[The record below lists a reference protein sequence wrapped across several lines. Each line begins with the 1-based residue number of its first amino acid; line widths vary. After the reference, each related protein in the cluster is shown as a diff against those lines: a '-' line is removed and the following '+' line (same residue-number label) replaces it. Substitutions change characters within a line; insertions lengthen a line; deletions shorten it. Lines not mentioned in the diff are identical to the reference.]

1 MDKKQTIAI
10 VAVIIIVVA
19 AIGAYAVLNKG
30 DKDPTPESM
39 VDAAGNEI
47 KVPDEVKTITA
58 ASPSIA
64 DVVCYLGYGDNLVCV
79 SKYCTNSAIPS
90 TVTLCG
96 SYSSPDSDAISTA
109 NADVTFIDGSGT
121 KAKEVYESLRTTGM
135 NVVLIYGSDD
145 GAEGAYL
152 NVDIVG
158 YVMKDYK
165 KADGIVDE
173 MKDTIESLGENTA
186 KADETV
192 VVISTGL
199 SKLATDENGNWT
211 NLDSFDGSGVYIA
224 GSAST
229 LSELASSVSKMRNP
243 ISGSSWVAADSDLIS
258 TSMGDVD
265 VLVVL
270 WTNKASV
277 PNDAAVSSLI
287 DKMKTTAWANC
298 GAVNDG
304 NIVFIAG
311 DAGSDLSRVT
321 PYTVL
326 NALPMLSVY
335 LNPECYSATS
345 GGKALT
351 LDDLPTS
358 VDNSNIQKIIGYSK
372 NKPA

>member
-1 MDKKQTIAI
+1 
-10 VAVIIIVVA
+10 
-19 AIGAYAVLNKG
+19 
-30 DKDPTPESM
+30 
-39 VDAAGNEI
+39 
-47 KVPDEVKTITA
+47 
-58 ASPSIA
+58 
-64 DVVCYLGYGDNLVCV
+64 
-79 SKYCTNSAIPS
+79 
-90 TVTLCG
+90 
-96 SYSSPDSDAISTA
+96 
-109 NADVTFIDGSGT
+109 
-121 KAKEVYESLRTTGM
+121 M

-165 KADGIVDE
+165 KADGIVNE
-173 MKDTIESLGENTA
+173 MKDTIKSLGENTA

-287 DKMKTTAWANC
+287 EKMNTTAWANC
-298 GAVNDG
+298 SAVKDG

>member
-64 DVVCYLGYGDNLVCV
+64 DVICYLGYGDNLVCV

-96 SYSSPDSDAISTA
+96 SYSSPDSDAIYTA
-109 NADVTFIDGSGT
+109 NADITFIDGSGT

-173 MKDTIESLGENTA
+173 MKDTIEALGENTA
-186 KADETV
+186 EADETV

-229 LSELASSVSKMRNP
+229 LSELASDVSKMRNP

-298 GAVNDG
+298 SAVENG

-345 GGKALT
+345 GGEALT

>member
-19 AIGAYAVLNKG
+19 AIGAFAVLNKG
-30 DKDPTPESM
+30 EKDPTPDSM

-64 DVVCYLGYGDNLVCV
+64 DVVCYLGYGNNLVCV

-135 NVVLIYGSDD
+135 NVVLVYGSDD

-173 MKDTIESLGENTA
+173 MKDTIESLGESTA

-192 VVISTGL
+192 VVFSTGL
-199 SKLATDENGNWT
+199 SKLATDKDGNWT

-224 GSAST
+224 GNAST
-229 LSELASSVSKMRNP
+229 LSELASNVSKMRNP
-243 ISGSSWVAADSDLIS
+243 ISGSSWVPADSDLIS

-298 GAVNDG
+298 GAVKDG